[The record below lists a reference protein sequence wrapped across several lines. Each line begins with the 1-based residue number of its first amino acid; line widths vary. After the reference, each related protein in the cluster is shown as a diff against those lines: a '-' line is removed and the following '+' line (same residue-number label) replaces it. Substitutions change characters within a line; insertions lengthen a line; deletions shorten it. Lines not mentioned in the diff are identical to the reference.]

1 MPVFAVVAYDRQ
13 GAPAE
18 RREDVRAVHRDYVL
32 SNIEPICFAAAM
44 VDDEGRQNGSL
55 YIFEAESA
63 DAVQAWFDVEPFVA
77 GGIYE
82 TVAIRKL
89 ELTPHWPLPKRA

>member
-18 RREDVRAVHRDYVL
+18 RREDVRDVHRAYVL
-32 SNIEPICFAAAM
+32 EHIDPICFAASM
-44 VDDEGRQNGSL
+44 VDDTGRQNGSL

-63 DAVQAWFDVEPFVA
+63 DAVQAWFDAEPFVA
-77 GGIYE
+77 GGVYE
-82 TVAIRKL
+82 TVAIRQL
-89 ELTPHWPLPKRA
+89 ELSSHWPLPKRA